1 MKKISL
7 YNKNKLEKTNLLI
20 DAEGRYEEQKKRL
33 HDALSTVIEV
43 EKMYEELKED
53 YEELKEQM
61 KKTVPVKKYTKLL
74 RDNRIQV
81 AESNWLDALVT
92 YFRDGQHEEDK
103 EAVNELQ
110 DDFYRVRKEVA
121 RLNKADNI
129 TSEKVL

>member
-1 MKKISL
+1 MSASITEIILIKKHTMKKISL

-61 KKTVPVKKYTKLL
+61 KKVAKENKLL
-74 RDNRIQV
+74 AKQ
-81 AESNWLDALVT
+81 AAKKESS
-92 YFRDGQHEEDK
+92 
-103 EAVNELQ
+103 
-110 DDFYRVRKEVA
+110 KEV
-121 RLNKADNI
+121 
-129 TSEKVL
+129 